1 MDSMKQYRVLL
12 KGENFL
18 LNNEGEIKRMGFYT
32 TRFVDAPNEDEAEL
46 TAVELIRKDN
56 WLREAVRNDRPD
68 PPMIFAEEI
77 EEISTFDNP
86 GAGFTFY
93 EEEPSAE

>member
-1 MDSMKQYRVLL
+1 MNSMKKFRVLL
-12 KGENFL
+12 RGENFL
-18 LNNEGEIKRMGFYT
+18 LNYEGEVKRHGFYT
-32 TRFVDAPNEDEAEL
+32 TRFVEALNEDEAEL
-46 TAVELIRKDN
+46 AAVELIRKDN
-56 WLREAVRNDRPD
+56 RLREAVGNGRPD